1 MDFRSWC
8 LHYFPGGTFTDS
20 GDHYSCKNH
29 FRGEKND
36 SLSFWNSGRG
46 WKDFGTN
53 EHGKISDF
61 CREHGLPEW
70 DGAPEHREEKKILP
84 ASNDKASEARRLWE
98 QAKDAINHPYL
109 TKKKIDGQGCRVTAD
124 GTLLVPAYNV
134 SGDLVGV
141 ERIDAAGNKRHLG
154 NKGGAFFPCGDLDAG
169 KTVLVCEGMA
179 TTKSLN
185 AITNFP
191 TLAAFGS
198 INLLGAAQAL
208 QGKDVL
214 ICPDTDEAGRKAATQ
229 CRSAGF
235 KVVELPP
242 ESRNGL
248 DWNDVHVEHGIEPA
262 KALFREAWS
271 KATVKQPET
280 PKKSI
285 LDIVKAPSP
294 GTARKPEKVWHFP
307 RKHLN
312 LVAADPGMGKSILIT
327 KVSADLS
334 IAAPVLGMNAEPIRK
349 TLYLNGECG
358 SDYFDWRFKS
368 SDWQYSEDYFKVVH
382 QEDAAE
388 EGIDLDLDTPQGR
401 KNLELLLEK
410 HAPDLFVI
418 DSLPAFSDEDMN
430 DGQSQ
435 NTLCKYLKQLAIR
448 YNLALVLITHLRK
461 RRFQDQGTE
470 PTLSE
475 IQGSNAGA
483 KQCNVALVVY
493 ESKIEVEDEERVIKV
508 CKSVK
513 SWGPKVL
520 PFGFSFP
527 EMNDDELVMQM
538 EEIPKKQKHLQGA
551 WERVKTALQYT
562 EFSRQAVEDLLGIS
576 DRTAKSLLSDWQQQ
590 GKIERIG
597 RGKNTVYLV
606 SKGQS
611 VNKVH
616 MSSPNQEKPVIPT
629 NDTGTLIFTESE
641 PQEGNHSV
649 KNSFTESK
657 PVISMD
663 DEESVK
669 NIEGA
674 SPNEEGSK
682 DDTVKRHPKGNLE
695 PFFPCGLKTGLSI
708 PRGPSLSELA
718 SRAGVSEG
726 AVLEELSRWEECKRV
741 KVEDDHIIILA
752 GTSYPEKDEPEPPEE
767 SPAIEPNEPPSAGP
781 GQGGL
786 FPDETDAEPLSL
798 DALEAWAVSI
808 SPGMTGRI
816 RARARREKASYEAL
830 LRQEYA
836 SSMEGEQETKEG
848 VRLPAPSEKKY
859 VSMKD
864 VTLSDALA
872 WAAGVPG
879 LVQRLKEKAERE
891 HDPVM
896 ERSPRALYESL
907 VRIEYADHLQKELD
921 APDLSGQGEKEPAR
935 KSYMDIFTGGDD
947 EEG

>member
-70 DGAPEHREEKKILP
+70 DGAPERREEKKILP

-109 TKKKIDGQGCRVTAD
+109 TRKKIDGQGCRVTAD
-124 GTLLVPAYNV
+124 GNLLVPAYNV
-134 SGDLVGV
+134 SGDVVGV

-169 KTVLVCEGMA
+169 KTVLACEGMA
-179 TTKSLN
+179 TAKSLN

-214 ICPDTDEAGRKAATQ
+214 ICPDADEAGRKAAAQ

-235 KVVELPP
+235 KVVKLLP

-248 DWNDVHVEHGIEPA
+248 DWNDVHVEHGLEA
-262 KALFREAWS
+262 TKNLFRDRWSVAQAEKVEAVQ
-271 KATVKQPET
+271 TQEDEVN
-280 PKKSI
+280 I
-285 LDIVKAPSP
+285 LDLVESPSP
-294 GTARKPEKVWHFP
+294 GTAQKPEKVWHFP

-312 LVAADPGMGKSILIT
+312 IVAADPGMGKSILIT
-327 KVSADLS
+327 KVAADLS
-334 IAAPVLGMNAEPIRK
+334 MGFPVLGMIAEPVRK

-358 SDYFDWRFKS
+358 KDYFDWRFKAS
-368 SDWQYSEDYFKVVH
+368 GWGFSKENFRVTH
-382 QEDAAE
+382 QEIAAE
-388 EGIDLDLDTPQGR
+388 KGVDLDLDTPQGR
-401 KNLELLLEK
+401 KNLEKILE
-410 HAPDLFVI
+410 ANRPDLFVI

-430 DGQSQ
+430 DGQAQ
-435 NTLCKYLKQLAIR
+435 NALCKYLKQLAIR

-461 RRFQDQGTE
+461 RKLQDQSAE

-483 KQCNVALVVY
+483 KLCNVALVVY
-493 ESKIEVEDEERVIKV
+493 EAKIEEDGEERVIKI

-513 SWGPKVL
+513 AWGPKVL

-527 EMNDDELVMQM
+527 ELGEDELTMTM
-538 EEIPKKQKHLQGA
+538 EEIPERQKALQGS
-551 WERVKTALQYT
+551 WERVRTALQYT
-562 EFSRQAVEDLLGIS
+562 EFSREAVESVLGIS
-576 DRTAKSLLSDWQQQ
+576 EKTAKKLLSEWKQQ
-590 GKIERIG
+590 GKIERVG

-606 SKGQS
+606 RKGQS
-611 VNKVH
+611 GYTLPIVT
-616 MSSPNQEKPVIPT
+616 PNEEKPVIASNESGKAIYP
-629 NDTGTLIFTESE
+629 DSE
-641 PQEGNHSV
+641 PQEGNHSGYIH
-649 KNSFTESK
+649 FPESN

-663 DEESVK
+663 YDDSGK
-669 NIEGA
+669 YRDGA
-674 SPNEEGSK
+674 TPNQEGSQNHSG
-682 DDTVKRHPKGNLE
+682 KRGNLE
-695 PFFPCGLKTGLSI
+695 QFFPGGLNTGLSS
-708 PRGPSLSELA
+708 PRGPSIEDLA
-718 SRAGVSEG
+718 SRADVSVE
-726 AVLEELSRWEECKRV
+726 AVQEELSRWEECKRV

-798 DALEAWAVSI
+798 NALEAWAVSI

-816 RARARREKASYEAL
+816 RARAKREKASYEAL
-830 LRQEYA
+830 LRQEYT
-836 SSMEGEQETKEG
+836 SSMEGEQEPTRKKPETDSS
-848 VRLPAPSEKKY
+848 LP
-859 VSMKD
+859 
-864 VTLSDALA
+864 
-872 WAAGVPG
+872 
-879 LVQRLKEKAERE
+879 
-891 HDPVM
+891 
-896 ERSPRALYESL
+896 
-907 VRIEYADHLQKELD
+907 
-921 APDLSGQGEKEPAR
+921 GQGEKEPAR
-935 KSYMDIFTGGDD
+935 KAYLSIFEGGDD